1 MSRLFYYVIG
11 VLVLGFVVS
20 TITVA
25 VLSFLPWI
33 SAFVVIIMPIYGYWR
48 IRKRKNWR
56 EEKKSIGKRWG
67 GKIKKS
73 FSLRRSWNFYLIL
86 GIAVGFAF
94 EEIVELMVTTMIVI
108 IISLL
113 GMCFLWELIRWVVK
127 KQKGIVIPSYI
138 ESCKSFWK

>member
-1 MSRLFYYVIG
+1 MIRLFYYVVG

-33 SAFVVIIMPIYGYWR
+33 AAFVVVIMPIYGYWR
-48 IRKRKNWR
+48 IHKNWK
-56 EEKKSIGKRWG
+56 EGNLENSIGKRWSK
-67 GKIKKS
+67 KIRKS

-94 EEIVELMVTTMIVI
+94 DEIIELMVTTLIVI
-108 IISLL
+108 IVTLL
-113 GMCFLWELIRWVVK
+113 GMNFLWEFIRWILK

-138 ESCKSFWK
+138 ESCKYFWK